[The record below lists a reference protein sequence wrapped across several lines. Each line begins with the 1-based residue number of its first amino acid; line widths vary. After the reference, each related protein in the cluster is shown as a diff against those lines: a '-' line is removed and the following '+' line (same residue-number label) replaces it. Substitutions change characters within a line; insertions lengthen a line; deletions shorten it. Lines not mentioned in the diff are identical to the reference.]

1 MLHRWI
7 DIFFSITAVLQ
18 RLLQKRAKSL
28 AELGEIDSILRPLR
42 PRYPRLDLAEIQ
54 VQINAVIDFPLAR
67 HAKHMLR
74 AKVIFERGTLLVT
87 SAGSSQIIY
96 RLLIDWKISNGRAVL
111 GRHIANGCTIGNW
124 QARRAF

>member
-7 DIFFSITAVLQ
+7 DIFFSITAVLK

-54 VQINAVIDFPLAR
+54 FQIDAVIDFPLAR
-67 HAKHMLR
+67 HAKHLLR
-74 AKVIFERGTLLVT
+74 AKVIFERAALHVT
-87 SAGSSQIIY
+87 AAGSTQIIH
-96 RLLIDWKISNGRAVL
+96 RFPIDWEISNGRAVL
-111 GRHIANGCTIGNW
+111 G
-124 QARRAF
+124 